1 MNCILANL
9 IFLKKPTNW
18 LVSKLWRELKPFAKI
33 IGFSVLAYVLLWF
46 VLSCGLAMAQEAPP
60 TTSYIKVQTK
70 QWNQLKT
77 TLEQQEVKLI
87 ALEET
92 LATLKAPSSE
102 LRNQLTEVKKDLKE
116 SQTELEKA
124 NNSLANASSSIDK
137 LKLSLEMLNKQI
149 EKERA
154 VHKRQLQ
161 QAKFWN
167 FLKGIVV
174 GVAVDRIVSR

>member
-1 MNCILANL
+1 M
-9 IFLKKPTNW
+9 
-18 LVSKLWRELKPFAKI
+18 SKLWRELKPFAKI
-33 IGFSVLAYVLLWF
+33 IGISVLSYLLLWF
-46 VLSCGLAMAQEAPP
+46 VLSCGLALAQEAPP
-60 TTSYIKVQTK
+60 TTSYIKVQTQ

-87 ALEET
+87 TLEET

-137 LKLSLEMLNKQI
+137 LNLSLEKLNKQI

-154 VHKRQLQ
+154 VQRRETIQHT
-161 QAKFWN
+161 FW
-167 FLKGIVV
+167 GIVGGAVV
-174 GVAVDRIVSR
+174 GYVAHS